1 LTQPG
6 LTRRDLLRLGA
17 AGALVLAGC
26 GGQRTAGSG
35 TGSTLLSSWDDASG
49 AGQLGRGPG
58 VPLIDRHDLAPSA
71 PLGVRLATLAHV
83 TDAHLLDE
91 ESPARVPFL
100 DRLGPPFTSTFRP
113 HEALTAQVLAGAVRS
128 INALRPDAVIQGG
141 DLVDNAQSNELKVA
155 LAALGGGRVDPNSG
169 GPGYSGPQAASNA
182 DPFYYR
188 PDLDAPRH
196 PGMLQQAQHGFASPG
211 LHAPWLPVLGDH
223 DLLVQGVVPPDAEI
237 RAIATGSRSVWAL
250 PSRLRI
256 PSGASLG
263 RAESPDGGIDP
274 SLVRYLI
281 AAARAAPSVRVPM
294 DAGRRQ
300 VGAEMMLARLRS
312 ASGSGGSGPLLDY
325 TFDVGDRLRV
335 IVLDLVR
342 RAGGSGGLVS
352 AGQPRWLRRQLR
364 RAGRRWVIVT
374 SHQPITTAEGGDALL
389 AVLDRSPQVVAALWG
404 HTHRN
409 SVVARRSPAGGYW
422 LIGTASLIDYP
433 QQARALRLFETVGGG
448 VALQTWML
456 DHVGGGLGDISR
468 ELSYLDAQGGRPQGF
483 IGGHLDR
490 NVTLYKAP
498 PRR

>member
-1 LTQPG
+1 
-6 LTRRDLLRLGA
+6 
-17 AGALVLAGC
+17 
-26 GGQRTAGSG
+26 
-35 TGSTLLSSWDDASG
+35 
-49 AGQLGRGPG
+49 
-58 VPLIDRHDLAPSA
+58 
-71 PLGVRLATLAHV
+71 
-83 TDAHLLDE
+83 
-91 ESPARVPFL
+91 
-100 DRLGPPFTSTFRP
+100 
-113 HEALTAQVLAGAVRS
+113 
-128 INALRPDAVIQGG
+128 
-141 DLVDNAQSNELKVA
+141 
-155 LAALGGGRVDPNSG
+155 
-169 GPGYSGPQAASNA
+169 
-182 DPFYYR
+182 
-188 PDLDAPRH
+188 
-196 PGMLQQAQHGFASPG
+196 
-211 LHAPWLPVLGDH
+211 
-223 DLLVQGVVPPDAEI
+223 
-237 RAIATGSRSVWAL
+237 
-250 PSRLRI
+250 
-256 PSGASLG
+256 
-263 RAESPDGGIDP
+263 
-274 SLVRYLI
+274 
-281 AAARAAPSVRVPM
+281 M
-294 DAGRRQ
+294 DARRRQ

-312 ASGSGGSGPLLDY
+312 ASGSRGSGPLLDY

-342 RAGGSGGLVS
+342 REGGSGGLVS

-389 AVLDRSPQVVAALWG
+389 AVLDRSPQVMAALWG